1 MAKEDTNKRFR
12 ISIPLEDTSVIE
24 WLEKQA
30 NISFSLRVLIKE
42 AIAQDGYIDVTCR
55 ADSSM
60 GQPKRAGRPP
70 KKLAED
76 VMAYVGF
83 APNGDGIWQVNNEQ
97 AAHHDAGKYH
107 E

>member
-1 MAKEDTNKRFR
+1 MSKVDNTNRFR
-12 ISIPLEDTSVIE
+12 ISIPTADTAVIE
-24 WLEKQA
+24 WLKNQT

-83 APNGDGIWQVNNEQ
+83 APNGDGIWQGNNEQ